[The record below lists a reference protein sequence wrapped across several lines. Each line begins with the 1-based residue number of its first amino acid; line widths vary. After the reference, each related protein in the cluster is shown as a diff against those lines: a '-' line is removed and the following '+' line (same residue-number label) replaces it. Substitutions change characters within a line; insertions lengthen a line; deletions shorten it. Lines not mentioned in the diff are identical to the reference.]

1 MGRRQENQD
10 RTEEKLVKH
19 TDVSVSAASHQ
30 ISDEETQCQ
39 LDLIKERVTSCEAEL
54 KVYRRAYD
62 IVCERMASHAV
73 ESVDN
78 VVVMQRAL
86 DASERDYSGLRLL
99 TLFSFAFS
107 VATIIGIILYVIY
120 L

>member
-1 MGRRQENQD
+1 MGRHQENQGLA
-10 RTEEKLVKH
+10 EGKLVKH
-19 TDVSVSAASHQ
+19 TDTSESITLQA
-30 ISDEETQCQ
+30 SDEDTQRQ
-39 LDLIKERVTSCEAEL
+39 FDLIKERVTRCEAEL
-54 KVYRRAYD
+54 KIYRRAYD

-78 VVVMQRAL
+78 ISIMQRSL
-86 DASERDYSGLRLL
+86 TASERDYSGLRLL

-107 VATIIGIILYVIY
+107 VASIIGIILYVVY

>member
-1 MGRRQENQD
+1 MGSRQEKKGLA
-10 RTEEKLVKH
+10 EEKLVKH
-19 TDVSVSAASHQ
+19 TDISVSGARQTSG
-30 ISDEETQCQ
+30 EEAQCQ

-78 VVVMQRAL
+78 VVIMQRAL
-86 DASERDYSGLRLL
+86 DANERDYSGLKAL

-107 VATIIGIILYVIY
+107 VAAIIGIILYVMY